1 MKSRDI
7 NFRQRTFYSDKN
19 IRKAD
24 YRVVT
29 VFQYNLFGEDE
40 EPIKISKTRNG
51 KEKLTCPAKQIL
63 NDKKSEL
70 YFELLLK
77 GNFSENDYVLRLSYS
92 DKYLPATEEEAE
104 ENVKK
109 YIRDLRKAAK
119 KRGIEKLDYVYVTE
133 TGSRNGRIH
142 HHMVLKNV
150 LPRDLVEDLWSKQVR
165 PFHPERERLG
175 WANVKRIQ
183 IAGPEMKGDG
193 PDFMKRIARYLVKRV
208 RQSAGKRRWK
218 QSIGLVLPGT
228 TKTDHVCTKKQFEQ
242 LSLFDA
248 TSFEDCNT
256 ETINFIK
263 KHHKGFVLTELRRD
277 YNELTRQ
284 FYIRFELMRRNVW
297 LRAHSIF
304 SDQQLAQMDM
314 ADEYLLPR
322 KRKRKQEEIQG
333 RLW

>member
-29 VFQYNLFGEDE
+29 VFQYNLFGDDE

-119 KRGIEKLDYVYVTE
+119 KRGIEMPITELVYRICYEKFSVRTAIK
-133 TGSRNGRIH
+133 TLMGR
-142 HHMVLKNV
+142 
-150 LPRDLVEDLWSKQVR
+150 
-165 PFHPERERLG
+165 
-175 WANVKRIQ
+175 A
-183 IAGPEMKGDG
+183 
-193 PDFMKRIARYLVKRV
+193 MKR
-208 RQSAGKRRWK
+208 
-218 QSIGLVLPGT
+218 
-228 TKTDHVCTKKQFEQ
+228 E
-242 LSLFDA
+242 
-248 TSFEDCNT
+248 
-256 ETINFIK
+256 
-263 KHHKGFVLTELRRD
+263 
-277 YNELTRQ
+277 
-284 FYIRFELMRRNVW
+284 
-297 LRAHSIF
+297 
-304 SDQQLAQMDM
+304 
-314 ADEYLLPR
+314 
-322 KRKRKQEEIQG
+322 
-333 RLW
+333 